1 MRKED
6 GINSM
11 ENYEKNSKKHKVK
24 LAEKMKFNSGK
35 VGTMSK
41 TNYNKMKPHI
51 RGITVMTLVC
61 FVFLQFMLAPLI
73 KLIQAGGSGYKIQ
86 IGKAFANPF
95 YRMTLSTVMIP
106 LVIALIMGIAL
117 HILMLV
123 RSKLYRDITQKIVN
137 NKRVDIAE
145 NLGTHGTAE
154 FLDSKK
160 VNQINENFRNFAKD
174 IEKREAEDLLAIS
187 KLEDATGLVF
197 GTIIGNPYETV
208 HLPYT
213 SDLNRNVA
221 VYGGSGSGKSRKF
234 IRTNMLQLI
243 KAGESMIVTDPKG
256 ELADSMG
263 GTLRKSGYDVKVLN
277 LVNQESSD
285 TWNILDIVTSNNDAD
300 TFAQV
305 IMDNTTSG
313 VSKDAFWDRTEK
325 NLIKALALYTIEQNV
340 KAKSMSTFYGVLTG
354 ESLEKLTNS
363 FDAHFARFPDSQ
375 ARIPWN
381 IFNKAEQKVKEGTLI
396 GLSTRLQIFQST
408 NMCRITEKSEIDIT
422 KPGKEKCAYFLVIP
436 DSEATYN
443 FIAGLFFS
451 FSFIKLMNYADSQP
465 GHVIPN
471 RVTFLLDELPNVAK
485 IYDLDKKMAT
495 IRSRG
500 ISAVIIFQLISQFV
514 KTYGESEMETILGN
528 CDSHLFLGVNNMTT
542 CKAVS
547 EMIGKTTVKTESY
560 RFDSIQEKLLS
571 PINQNIS
578 ESFANRS
585 LITPEELRYLP
596 VEECILIPNHMNPLK
611 LHKYDFM
618 RHPLSYL
625 PKDYKDYFANKEK
638 YDNEYEEELNKDA
651 EKAYEENKI
660 SMNECETEEV
670 VKEERELSI
679 EEEIEEKEQHSP
691 IQTEEKYNSVH
702 IPIPDFESLLNHSK
716 SYGVLSTVKLSNE
729 QQIEYMKKITEIVIK
744 FVEIN
749 EMKFFPQI
757 EGIDIEEYRTSLKE
771 EKLKT
776 IDALSTGLEEVIGK
790 GVIGKRNK
798 YIMLK
803 NKLTGAGFDTKET
816 LLQLSEKVQG
826 AMKNWSQEPKR
837 DEITKLSQISIESLK
852 NAPDNWG
859 PFQ

>member
-1 MRKED
+1 
-6 GINSM
+6 M
-11 ENYEKNSKKHKVK
+11 ENYERNSKKHKIK
-24 LAEKMKFNSGK
+24 LTEKMKFNKGK
-35 VGTMSK
+35 VATMGK
-41 TNYNKMKPHI
+41 TTCNKIKPHI
-51 RGITVMTLVC
+51 RGITILTLAC
-61 FVFLQFMLAPLI
+61 FVFLQFMLAPFI

-86 IGKAFANPF
+86 ISKAFANPF
-95 YRMTLSTVMIP
+95 YRMTPATVLIP
-106 LVIALIMGIAL
+106 LVIALLMGIAL

-123 RSKLYRDITQKIVN
+123 RSKLYRDITQKTVN

-154 FLDSKK
+154 FLDGRK

-174 IEKREAEDLLAIS
+174 VEKREAEDLLAIS

-208 HLPYT
+208 NLPYT

-396 GLSTRLQIFQST
+396 GLSTRLQIFQSS

-451 FSFIKLMNYADSQP
+451 FSFIKLMNFADSQEN
-465 GHVIPN
+465 HVLPT

-485 IYDLDKKMAT
+485 IYDLDKKMST

-500 ISAVIIFQLISQFV
+500 ISAVIIFQLISQFI

-547 EMIGKTTVKTESY
+547 EMIGKTTVRTESY

-625 PKDYKDYFANKEK
+625 PKEHKEYFINKEK
-638 YDNEYEEELNKDA
+638 YDKEYEEELENETK
-651 EKAYEENKI
+651 KAYEEIKH
-660 SMNECETEEV
+660 SMNVEDKENEAI
-670 VKEERELSI
+670 KEEIELSI
-679 EEEIEEKEQHSP
+679 DEDMEGEQAEKEKDSSLKAD
-691 IQTEEKYNSVH
+691 EKYNSVH

-716 SYGVLSTVKLSNE
+716 SFGILNTVMLSNE
-729 QQIEYMKKITEIVIK
+729 QQIEYMKRITEIVVE
-744 FVEIN
+744 FVEAN
-749 EMKFFPQI
+749 EMKFFPRI
-757 EGIDIEEYRTSLKE
+757 EGIDIEEYRVNLKE

-776 IDALSTGLEEVIGK
+776 IDALTTGLEELMGT

-803 NKLTGAGFDTKET
+803 NKLTGSGFDTKDT
-816 LLQLSEKVQG
+816 LLKLSEKVQG
-826 AMKNWSQEPKR
+826 SIINWSKEPKK
-837 DEITKLSQISIESLK
+837 DEIIKLSETCIESL
-852 NAPDNWG
+852 NNIPENWG

>member
-1 MRKED
+1 
-6 GINSM
+6 M
-11 ENYEKNSKKHKVK
+11 ENYEKSSKKHKVK
-24 LAEKMKFNSGK
+24 LIERIKFNSNKANVMG
-35 VGTMSK
+35 K
-41 TNYNKMKPHI
+41 TNYNKLKPHI
-51 RGITVMTLVC
+51 RGITVLTLVC
-61 FVFLQFMLAPLI
+61 FVFLQFMLAPFM
-73 KLIQAGGSGYKIQ
+73 KMIQAGGAGIQIQ

-95 YRMTLSTVMIP
+95 YRMTVSTVLVP
-106 LVIALIMGIAL
+106 LVIALIFGIIL
-117 HILMLV
+117 HVLMLV
-123 RSKLYRDITQKIVN
+123 RSKLYRDITQKVVN

-145 NLGTHGTAE
+145 NIGTHGTAE
-154 FLDSKK
+154 FLDGKK
-160 VNQINENFRNFAKD
+160 VGMINENFRNFARD
-174 IEKREAEDLLAIS
+174 VEKREAEDLLAIS
-187 KLEDATGLVF
+187 KLEEATGLVF

-263 GTLRKSGYDVKVLN
+263 GTLKKSGYDVKVLN

-325 NLIKALALYTIEQNV
+325 NLIKALALYTIEQNISP
-340 KAKSMSTFYGVLTG
+340 KSMSTFYSVLTG

-363 FDAHFARFPDSQ
+363 FDSHFRRYPDSQ
-375 ARIPWN
+375 AKIPWN

-396 GLSTRLQIFQST
+396 GLSTRLQIFQSS
-408 NMCRITEKSEIDIT
+408 NMRRITEKSEIDLT
-422 KPGKEKCAYFLVIP
+422 KPGREKCAYFLVIP

-451 FSFIKLMNYADSQP
+451 FSFIKLMNFADSQEN
-465 GHVIPN
+465 HVLPT

-578 ESFANRS
+578 ESFANRN

-611 LHKYDFM
+611 LQKYDFM

-625 PKDYKDYFANKEK
+625 PKENKNYLKNKEL
-638 YDNEYEEELNKDA
+638 YDDKYEEKLRIQREKD
-651 EKAYEENKI
+651 
-660 SMNECETEEV
+660 
-670 VKEERELSI
+670 
-679 EEEIEEKEQHSP
+679 EEEEWIPENPVKKIKERNEPVETKLLEEEKEEVAREVEEQSVKPHSSEP
-691 IQTEEKYNSVH
+691 VEKTIHVPLPN
-702 IPIPDFESLLNHSK
+702 FEVMLTHSQK
-716 SYGVLSTVKLSNE
+716 LGVLSIAKMGE
-729 QQIEYMKKITEIVIK
+729 AQEIEYMNKILSVITE
-744 FVEIN
+744 FVEKN
-749 EMKFFPQI
+749 EPKLFPL
-757 EGIDIEEYRTSLKE
+757 ENGVDLDEYRNGLNE
-771 EKLKT
+771 EKLNLME
-776 IDALSTGLEEVIGK
+776 ALVFIIEEVHGQGRIGK
-790 GVIGKRNK
+790 KNKYLALRNK
-798 YIMLK
+798 LAAANFNGKDVLRTISAKIVYLVTNWE
-803 NKLTGAGFDTKET
+803 NKENCKEIAKT
-816 LLQLSEKVQG
+816 LENNMNLLFSEE
-826 AMKNWSQEPKR
+826 NR
-837 DEITKLSQISIESLK
+837 
-852 NAPDNWG
+852 WG
-859 PFQ
+859 IFQ